1 MGSCVTL
8 SLCSNCF
15 VKTMSCDSDCVDT
28 YQNQIRDLEWELG
41 IYKPVLLALTT
52 ALVCIAIWLTVLT
65 FTGKRRDKIRRLLRR
80 EQFVSEIDDTSS
92 QDVGSIC
99 SVDKIEPDT
108 KQRSKSVSVPTPV
121 RSGKI
126 SLPARMTDLYQSYPD
141 DADGITIP
149 SVPEIVLTRPS
160 IVSECSG
167 ENSSRQ
173 SENSNN

>member
-1 MGSCVTL
+1 MVAS
-8 SLCSNCF
+8 
-15 VKTMSCDSDCVDT
+15 
-28 YQNQIRDLEWELG
+28 
-41 IYKPVLLALTT
+41 PLLH
-52 ALVCIAIWLTVLT
+52 
-65 FTGKRRDKIRRLLRR
+65 
-80 EQFVSEIDDTSS
+80 
-92 QDVGSIC
+92 
-99 SVDKIEPDT
+99 
-108 KQRSKSVSVPTPV
+108 

-173 SENSNN
+173 SENSNNWYKNMKTCELSRLWLLINTSSLHTCSVIFLTKIRAILWKYKDLLPHPLFISKKQKWWKKQRWKLFIIY

>member
-1 MGSCVTL
+1 MYIRIGS
-8 SLCSNCF
+8 NG
-15 VKTMSCDSDCVDT
+15 
-28 YQNQIRDLEWELG
+28 IR
-41 IYKPVLLALTT
+41 K
-52 ALVCIAIWLTVLT
+52 IWL
-65 FTGKRRDKIRRLLRR
+65 
-80 EQFVSEIDDTSS
+80 FVG
-92 QDVGSIC
+92 VNC
-99 SVDKIEPDT
+99 
-108 KQRSKSVSVPTPV
+108 

-141 DADGITIP
+141 DVDGITIP